1 MAPWPA
7 GNCWPGGSGSRR
19 AEVAADLPDVAEL
32 LALSVG
38 AGENVAAA
46 LERVSAGRGPL
57 CAQLRHS
64 LGRVRTGTPLLD
76 ALVELAGRWGV
87 APFTRFVDGIAVAV
101 ESGSPLAEVLRAQ
114 AADAREAERRRL
126 LETGGRR
133 EVQMMVPVVFG
144 VLPVTVVFAVFPGLA
159 QLPAGLNPTPNPGNP
174 NPDRTPNTET
184 LEELRVDARPAPG
197 AQLDRPCPRPP
208 RRGPDD
214 RGDVPGWVLV
224 TIMTAGSRRRA
235 VGRRRSPAGGGVH
248 PGDGRRRRAA
258 VNGRPGDEG
267 SAVAEFAAVAG
278 LLALLFAAVVQLA
291 VVQHVRAT
299 AADCAGEGAR
309 SGALRG
315 QHPRAGGAA
324 QPGTAGRVAVAALR
338 PRRRARVVQV
348 GGRSVVE
355 VDVEAPLPVVGLL
368 GAGHGLHLRGHALL
382 EGAA

>member
-1 MAPWPA
+1 MSSLVNAGVPIGLLGGTGLAVLALAAPWRRTPDLA
-7 GNCWPGGSGSRR
+7 ARIAPHLGAPRAVGGNWWWAALRSTGVAVATRLGSGRVVAERLAVLDPGGDVEAEVAQHRAQQVLWAVAGMVPAVPLAWVVAGLEPLAVLALVVAGGTGGALARGELLARRVRSRR

-159 QLPAGLNPTPNPGNP
+159 QL
-174 NPDRTPNTET
+174 
-184 LEELRVDARPAPG
+184 
-197 AQLDRPCPRPP
+197 QL
-208 RRGPDD
+208 G
-214 RGDVPGWVLV
+214 
-224 TIMTAGSRRRA
+224 
-235 VGRRRSPAGGGVH
+235 
-248 PGDGRRRRAA
+248 
-258 VNGRPGDEG
+258 
-267 SAVAEFAAVAG
+267 
-278 LLALLFAAVVQLA
+278 
-291 VVQHVRAT
+291 
-299 AADCAGEGAR
+299 
-309 SGALRG
+309 
-315 QHPRAGGAA
+315 
-324 QPGTAGRVAVAALR
+324 
-338 PRRRARVVQV
+338 
-348 GGRSVVE
+348 
-355 VDVEAPLPVVGLL
+355 
-368 GAGHGLHLRGHALL
+368 
-382 EGAA
+382 